1 MSRLSSLTEADHSVE
16 WQVNLTHVL
25 ALALLIYVVYKTDAL
40 EGVEQQEEQGQGV
53 EVAFE
58 DPA

>member
-25 ALALLIYVVYKTDAL
+25 ALALLIYVVYKTDVL

>member
-1 MSRLSSLTEADHSVE
+1 MSRLSSLTEADHTVE

-25 ALALLIYVVYKTDAL
+25 ALALLIYVVYKTDVL